1 MKILQRP
8 QMIAISARAPLP
20 LDRDGKTPTIGSSR
34 GNLSTGR
41 RNPSRS
47 ACDEI
52 GIDQA

>member
-1 MKILQRP
+1 MKILQ
-8 QMIAISARAPLP
+8 MIGIPVRAPLP
-20 LDRDGKTPTIGSSR
+20 VDRDAKTPTIRSSL

-52 GIDQA
+52 GID